1 MARVIEVL
9 HYGVEYEKKSSQD
22 MRDMSGLFDRE

>member
-1 MARVIEVL
+1 MVRVIEVL

-22 MRDMSGLFDRE
+22 MSGLFDSE